1 MEGVTHKL
9 SWDTRIRAAKH
20 TPPFH
25 PSWRIGREINNEL
38 GPIIIPT
45 KEQLREDATWKE

>member
-1 MEGVTHKL
+1 MEGVNHKL

-25 PSWRIGREINNEL
+25 PSWRIGREIDRVMYEITL
-38 GPIIIPT
+38 SIQYQLEE
-45 KEQLREDATWKE
+45 EQRRR